1 MTCRHPN
8 RPAPRRGRDAVGDLW
23 CLQIMAPPRLRRM
36 DIAARGGAVRPL
48 PVESPNL
55 VRPQRI
61 SGCPVGPARGNR
73 LAVDAK
79 AEGLARG
86 IGLAGQITAAQ
97 PDPASGR
104 GGARR
109 DRRIMRHLRAQSGR
123 PPQSGDRYAEH
134 QPGNAASTFRFYV
147 INTEYYAD
155 FFITSI
161 NIRPHRHCAIRIG
174 PGHPHIIIPGPLRRQ
189 RDATAGAKGCP
200 RQIPVPAE
208 IALHLVQHVAVG
220 MGAAPVMTG
229 QAERQCRLQR
239 ICRPQVGPEQ
249 DADLVPARA
258 QPRRTRPVPAKD
270 IGRRQ
275 HRAAVQRHPGHFIRP
290 VHRKIG
296 GGAVGVKPPHRNPVA
311 RRNPAQAVF
320 VAPPAGVR
328 DHPGPAP
335 GTDRVPRQRQE
346 DAVRPA
352 FFRKRPKAGRI
363 GHRQIRCS
371 VASSKNDAVH
381 MSTGR

>member
-8 RPAPRRGRDAVGDLW
+8 RPVPRRGRDAVGDLW

-73 LAVDAK
+73 VAVDAK
-79 AEGLARG
+79 AEGPARG

-123 PPQSGDRYAEH
+123 PPQSGDRYAER

-147 INTEYYAD
+147 TNTKCCAD
-155 FFITSI
+155 FFIICI
-161 NIRPHRHCAIRIG
+161 NICPHRHRAIRIG

-200 RQIPVPAE
+200 RKVPVPAE

-270 IGRRQ
+270 IGRR
-275 HRAAVQRHPGHFIRP
+275 RSGVTVQRDSCHCIRP
-290 VHRKIG
+290 VYRNIG
-296 GGAVGVKPPHRNPVA
+296 GGAVMVWPPCAHPVA
-311 RRNPAQAVF
+311 RRRLAQAVF

-335 GTDRVPRQRQE
+335 GTDRVPRQRQG

-371 VASSKNDAVH
+371 VASSKNDAVD